1 MNGCKMEVKKLEKLY
16 EGKAKIIY
24 RTDNPDLIIQEFKD
38 EATAFD
44 GKKKGIIKEK
54 GVINAK
60 ISSELFQLLDEA
72 GISTHFVE
80 FVPPREMVVIQLKMV
95 PLEVIVRN
103 LAAGSL
109 SKRLGYK
116 EGFKLKNPIVEYYYK
131 NDELGDPLLTV
142 EHIQE
147 LGVAGLDI
155 VEKMKEMA
163 LQINM
168 ILREFFGKRNLE
180 LVDFKLEFG
189 LKNSELILADEITP
203 DTCRLWDTKT
213 KEKMDKDRFRRDLGS
228 VEEAYEEVL
237 RRVKS

>member
-1 MNGCKMEVKKLEKLY
+1 MEVKKLEKLY